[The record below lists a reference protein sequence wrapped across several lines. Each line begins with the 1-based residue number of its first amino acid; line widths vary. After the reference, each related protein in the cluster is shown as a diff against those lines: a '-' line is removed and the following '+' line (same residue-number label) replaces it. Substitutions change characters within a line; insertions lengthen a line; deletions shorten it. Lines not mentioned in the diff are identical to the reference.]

1 MSRDAQITLPWADGD
16 YTFRLGWGEL
26 ELLQEACGAGPY
38 VVFNRLLDD
47 SWKMGDLSHTI
58 RLGLIG
64 GGKTPVEA
72 LKLVREYVEKRPPM
86 ESVIFAQGIL
96 QAGLAGAS
104 EEKVGE
110 SGAAN
115 PEENRSTISQTEG

>member
-26 ELLQEACGAGPY
+26 ELLQEACNAGPY
-38 VVFNRLLDD
+38 VVLSRLYDGG
-47 SWKMGDLSHTI
+47 WKVGDISHVI

-64 GGKTPVEA
+64 GSMKPVDA
-72 LKLVREYVEKRPPM
+72 LKLVRDYVEKRPPL
-86 ESVIFAQGIL
+86 ENVIFAKGIL
-96 QAGLAGAS
+96 EAGLAGAP

-110 SGAAN
+110 SEAAN
-115 PEENRSTISQTEG
+115 PEEMSSTISPTES